1 MWFTQRKTEKAGN
14 WTCLGFFHYILW
26 ACKHIALD
34 PNHVQRTTVKGF
46 TISTPTH
53 SHLSPHRGSR
63 MVFIP
68 GVPLQ
73 DFLANVIMCLDF
85 LPISVCKRSCWL
97 HYLILYCFLGRISKN
112 FLDLKWV
119 YLLFFAP
126 FLSVGICVCMHV
138 CLFVCVQPCACM
150 CAHILY
156 VCMEAGVK
164 VRFFLC

>member
-1 MWFTQRKTEKAGN
+1 M
-14 WTCLGFFHYILW
+14 GFFHYILW

-63 MVFIP
+63 MAFIP

-119 YLLFFAP
+119 YLLFLHLYCLWVFVFACMYVC
-126 FLSVGICVCMHV
+126 SCVCAAMCTYVCTYIV
-138 CLFVCVQPCACM
+138 CLYGGRGQGQV
-150 CAHILY
+150 ISLLISTL
-156 VCMEAGVK
+156 
-164 VRFFLC
+164 FF

>member
-1 MWFTQRKTEKAGN
+1 MWFTQRKTEKARN

-63 MVFIP
+63 MAFIP

-138 CLFVCVQPCACM
+138 CLFVCVQPCARM